1 MRIGSCIPGNFQLP
15 GSPAENEHPTVRAL
29 VDGSRHLRELG
40 YDFIEATV
48 ESIANLSD
56 AEMEKA
62 VQYRKAG
69 LLCLESC
76 NCFIPGALPL
86 IGEKRDPEKIRGYL
100 EKVLPRLVRLGVEVV
115 VFGSGGAR
123 WVPEGCSPETAREH
137 LDQFLRTAEE
147 LARKA
152 GVTLVVEP
160 LNHQQANCIF
170 TVTEAAGIV
179 RRLNLPSLKLLGD
192 TYHMY
197 AEGEPP
203 EVLFEN
209 RDILRHVHVAEPE
222 SRSAPT
228 DCPYLRQI
236 GSALRRAGYTG
247 RVAMECTGDFR
258 ENVRN
263 AAPVLRKLF

>member
-29 VDGSRHLRELG
+29 VDSSRHLRELG

-86 IGEKRDPEKIRGYL
+86 IGEKRDPKKIRAYL
-100 EKVLPRLVRLGVEVV
+100 EKTLPRLVRLGVEVV

-123 WVPEGCSPETAREH
+123 WIPEGCSPETAREH

-179 RRLNLPSLKLLGD
+179 RRLNLPGLRLLGD

-203 EVLFEN
+203 EVFFEN

-236 GSALRRAGYTG
+236 GDALRRAGYTG

-258 ENVRN
+258 ENVQN
-263 AAPVLRKLF
+263 AVPVLRKLF